1 MKYRIEKDSLG
12 EIKVPAK
19 ALWGAQTQ
27 RAVNNFPISGIKMDF
42 PFTKSFV
49 SSLGLIKDAA
59 AKTNLRLKLI
69 SSKKAKAIS
78 KAAKEVWQEKHHH
91 EFPID
96 VFQTGSGTSSNM
108 NANEVI
114 ANLATKYAKVMVSP
128 NDDVNM
134 SQSSNDVIPTAIKIS
149 AHMDLTKKLMPAL
162 DELIRTIEK
171 KADSVKG
178 IIKTGRTH
186 LMDAMPIDFSEELIA
201 WSNQLKSS
209 KEMLNIIEKKFLEL
223 PQGGT
228 AVGSG
233 INAHKQFSKYFAQ
246 EITKLTGNKCKYIP
260 SKNFYHELSA
270 QDCSVQLSGELKN
283 LAVILTKISNDLRWM
298 NSGPLAGF
306 SEIELQ
312 ALQPGSSIMP
322 GKVSPV
328 IPEAVTM
335 ASADVI
341 GNDVTIT
348 IAAQAGNFQLN
359 VMLPVIAYNL
369 LKSINLLA
377 GAMNVLS
384 AKGVKT
390 FKVNKKNIVESLS
403 MNPILVT
410 ALNPIIGYE
419 KAAEIAKKA
428 YKEGRPIIDVAVEET
443 DLSESRLKKLLDP
456 SKLTKG
462 GISK

>member
-162 DELIRTIEK
+162 DELIKTIEK

-186 LMDAMPIDFSEELIA
+186 LMDAMPIDFSEELRA
-201 WSNQLKSS
+201 WSGQLNSS
-209 KEMLNIIEKKFLEL
+209 KEMLNILEKKFLEL

-298 NSGPLAGF
+298 NSGPLAGL
-306 SEIELQ
+306 SEIELK

-322 GKVSPV
+322 GKVNPV
-328 IPEAVTM
+328 IPEAVAM

-341 GNDVTIT
+341 GNDVSIT
-348 IAAQAGNFQLN
+348 VAAQSGNFQLN

-369 LKSINLLA
+369 LKSINLLSGSMEA
-377 GAMNVLS
+377 LS
-384 AKGVKT
+384 KKAIKT
-390 FKVNKKNIVESLS
+390 FKVNKKNLDASLS
-403 MNPILVT
+403 RNPILVT

-428 YKEGRPIIDVAVEET
+428 YKENRSIVEVASEET
-443 DLSESRLKKLLDP
+443 NIPKAKLKKLLDP
-456 SKLTKG
+456 SKLAKG
-462 GISK
+462 GI